1 MVVYMKKEFSQ
12 NTTEV
17 FSKTIFHY
25 VPEILKYIDEIREPR
40 KRNNYSMRYLIMSE
54 MLMFLS
60 EGKSQRFTETAYR
73 DNKYLENIG
82 KIIKEELRKI
92 PDAEI
97 YTNVFSKVEKEE
109 IEKFQYKINYQMIR
123 NKIYEGSK
131 ILGKY
136 NLVLD
141 ATRFQKAHYEISEEW
156 LKETKD
162 GNTTWY
168 LSMLELKLVANN
180 KAISLMNE
188 MIKNEDKKKENE
200 TEEEI
205 KNKSIEELKQDC
217 ELNASKRMLPRF
229 RKIYPRLPVRIIAD
243 SLYPSI
249 GLIELCEKEN
259 LEYIF
264 VLKDKRIPTLL
275 TEFLT
280 LVSMS
285 EGNRE
290 IKETK
295 EQIVLTLWENDIDYK
310 GKKINVIRQITKDK
324 ETGKYSKWMWITNR
338 EITRNNL
345 YKIIY
350 CAKLRDYIEN
360 QGFRE
365 QKITS
370 GIDLEH
376 VYSKDI
382 KAIKVIYT
390 IIQITHLI
398 LQIIEHSNIC
408 GEFNKKYGSVK
419 VFRRKFYAHL
429 TETYINIELI
439 QIKIQ
444 IRFDKSLMTY

>member
-1 MVVYMKKEFSQ
+1 MKKEFSQ

-180 KAISLMNE
+180 MAISLMNE

-275 TEFLT
+275 AEFLT

-390 IIQITHLI
+390 IMQITHLM
-398 LQIIEHSNIC
+398 LQIIEHSDIC

>member
-1 MVVYMKKEFSQ
+1 MKKEFSK

-17 FSKTIFHY
+17 FTKTIFHY
-25 VPEILKYIDEIREPR
+25 VPELLKYIDEIIEPR

-60 EGKSQRFTETAYR
+60 EGKSQRFTETAFEET
-73 DNKYLENIG
+73 KYLENIS
-82 KIIKEELRKI
+82 KITKEKIQKI

-97 YTNVFSKVEKEE
+97 YTNVFSRIKKEE
-109 IEKFQYKINYQMIR
+109 IEEFQYKINYNMLR
-123 NKIYEGSK
+123 NKIYEDSK

-141 ATRFQKAHYEISEEW
+141 ATRFQKAHYEVSKEW
-156 LKETKD
+156 LNETKE
-162 GNTTWY
+162 GKTTWY

-180 KAISLMNE
+180 MAISLMNE
-188 MIKNEDKKKENE
+188 IIKNEDKKKRNE

-205 KNKSIEELKQDC
+205 KNKSIEEIKQDC
-217 ELNASKRMLPRF
+217 ELNASKRLLPRF
-229 RKIYPRLPVRIIAD
+229 KRKYPRLPVRIIAD

-249 GLIELCEKEN
+249 SLIELCEEEN
-259 LEYIF
+259 IEYIF
-264 VLKDKRIPTLL
+264 VLKDKKIPTLL

-280 LVSMS
+280 LVSMPI
-285 EGNRE
+285 GNRE
-290 IKETK
+290 VIET
-295 EQIVLTLWENDIDYK
+295 EAQIALTLWENNIDYK

-324 ETGKYSKWMWITNR
+324 KTEKYSKWMWITNR
-338 EITRNNL
+338 EITRKNL

-365 QKITS
+365 QKVTS

-382 KAIKVIYT
+382 KAIEVIYT

-398 LQIIEHSNIC
+398 LQIIEHSDIC

-444 IRFDKSLMTY
+444 IRFDKSTLI

>member
-1 MVVYMKKEFSQ
+1 MKKEFSQ

-180 KAISLMNE
+180 MAISLMNE
-188 MIKNEDKKKENE
+188 KIKNEDKKKENE

-205 KNKSIEELKQDC
+205 ENKSIEELKQDC

-249 GLIELCEKEN
+249 GLIELCEEEN

-264 VLKDKRIPTLL
+264 VLKDKKIPTLL

-280 LVSMS
+280 LVSLPT
-285 EGNRE
+285 GNRE
-290 IKETK
+290 IIETNEK
-295 EQIVLTLWENDIDYK
+295 IVLTLWENNIDYR

-324 ETGKYSKWMWITNR
+324 ETKKYSKWMWITNR
-338 EITRNNL
+338 EITRKNL

-398 LQIIEHSNIC
+398 LQIIILL
-408 GEFNKKYGSVK
+408 Y
-419 VFRRKFYAHL
+419 KFVS
-429 TETYINIELI
+429 
-439 QIKIQ
+439 
-444 IRFDKSLMTY
+444 F